1 MMLFRFLQEK
11 DVFEKYYKQHLAKR
25 LLGGRGAADDAE
37 RGLLVKLKTECGYQF
52 TSKLESM
59 FTDIKTSRDLG
70 AEWKRARAATRLRA
84 PTRATSSAAV
94 VADDVE
100 LAVQVLTTGSW
111 PAPACAPCALPPA
124 LAASCDAFEAFYLA
138 KHGGRRL
145 AWQTAM
151 GHADVRA
158 TFSGGRRHE
167 LNVSTHQMVVL
178 LLFNDADVL
187 PYADVAARTG
197 IAGPELKRALQS
209 MACVKV
215 RQEWMVW
222 GRGVGWVG
230 VMDGWG
236 EVDGW
241 GREDGGWC
249 VGWGG

>member
-1 MMLFRFLQEK
+1 MADELGERIGSIAEIVILVAEI
-11 DVFEKYYKQHLAKR
+11 D
-25 LLGGRGAADDAE
+25 LLADDAD
-37 RGLLVKLKTECGYQF
+37 QQ
-52 TSKLESM
+52 
-59 FTDIKTSRDLG
+59 
-70 AEWKRARAATRLRA
+70 AT
-84 PTRATSSAAV
+84 
-94 VADDVE
+94 
-100 LAVQVLTTGSW
+100 
-111 PAPACAPCALPPA
+111 LPPA